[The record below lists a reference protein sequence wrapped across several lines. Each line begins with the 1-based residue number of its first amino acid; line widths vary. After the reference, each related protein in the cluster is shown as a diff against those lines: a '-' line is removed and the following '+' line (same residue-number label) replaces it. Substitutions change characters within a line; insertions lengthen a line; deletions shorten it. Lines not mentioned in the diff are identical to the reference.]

1 MIEIRVVFHSFLF
14 DFFKKKKI
22 CLKLKNGLGLEEK
35 NYKKRDK
42 FPILWY
48 TICRIKSVYI
58 LKANDWV
65 RLFLYLN
72 V

>member
-1 MIEIRVVFHSFLF
+1 MSE
-14 DFFKKKKI
+14 I
-22 CLKLKNGLGLEEK
+22 CLKLRNGLECEEK
-35 NYKKRDK
+35 IYKKWAK

-48 TICRIKSVYI
+48 TICKVKSVYI
-58 LKANDWV
+58 LKANDLV